1 MSAGRLV
8 VVIRGDEI
16 VVTQP
21 GSNFSAVYY
30 KPRDE
35 PQLIAKGTPS
45 GNYKF
50 LARAWQAANDKAR
63 ELGVDCVEPGPAPAF
78 SFADCGPKLD
88 GDSVR

>member
-35 PQLIAKGTPS
+35 PQLIAKG
-45 GNYKF
+45 
-50 LARAWQAANDKAR
+50 AWQAANDKVAS
-63 ELGVDCVEPGPAPAF
+63 LGGLRRAGPPRPFPLPIAGLSWTAT
-78 SFADCGPKLD
+78 
-88 GDSVR
+88 V

>member
-30 KPRDE
+30 KPR
-35 PQLIAKGTPS
+35 GT
-45 GNYKF
+45 
-50 LARAWQAANDKAR
+50 
-63 ELGVDCVEPGPAPAF
+63 ELGWVDSG
-78 SFADCGPKLD
+78 SFLTT
-88 GDSVR
+88 